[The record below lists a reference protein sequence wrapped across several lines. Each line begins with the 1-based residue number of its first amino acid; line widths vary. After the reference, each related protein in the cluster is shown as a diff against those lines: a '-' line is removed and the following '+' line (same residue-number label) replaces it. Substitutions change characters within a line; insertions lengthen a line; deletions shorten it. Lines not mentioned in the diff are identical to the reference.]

1 MTTGSLLVLILIA
14 VLGLTLAAGLMMGAL
29 VWALARWRKRTH
41 ASSQSQK
48 MAGTPS
54 QLQAARAA
62 AVAVAIAAYTTEQRR
77 MASPMARAQKPGTI
91 PSRWVAVGRSRQ
103 IASWRPRS

>member
-1 MTTGSLLVLILIA
+1 MTTGSLLVLIWIA
-14 VLGLTLAAGLMMGAL
+14 VLGLTLAAGLMVGTL
-29 VWALARWRKRTH
+29 VWALARWRKRTV
-41 ASSQSQK
+41 ASSPSQK
-48 MAGTPS
+48 MATPTR
-54 QLQAARAA
+54 LQAARAA

-103 IASWRPRS
+103 VEPWRPRS

>member
-1 MTTGSLLVLILIA
+1 MTTGSLLVLIWIA
-14 VLGLTLAAGLMMGAL
+14 VLGLTLAAGLMVGTL
-29 VWALARWRKRTH
+29 VWALARWRKRTL
-41 ASSQSQK
+41 ASSPSHK
-48 MAGTPS
+48 TAATPTR
-54 QLQAARAA
+54 LQAARAA

-103 IASWRPRS
+103 VEPWRPRS

>member
-1 MTTGSLLVLILIA
+1 MTTGSLLILVSIA
-14 VLGLTLAAGLMMGAL
+14 ILGLTLAASLMATAM
-29 VWALARWRKRTH
+29 VWALARWRNRTI
-41 ASSQSQK
+41 QSHK
-48 MAGTPS
+48 IAAAPTR
-54 QLQAARAA
+54 LQAARAA

-103 IASWRPRS
+103 VEPWRPRS